1 MGLTVICFNS
11 LTPGRCVSHFK
22 SIIFKLIVQN
32 YSLRTHFEIALSWM
46 PQNLT
51 NEKSTLVREWLGAV
65 TQQAITL
72 ANVDPDLCR
81 HMASLSHNELPSSEA
96 NLS

>member
-1 MGLTVICFNS
+1 
-11 LTPGRCVSHFK
+11 
-22 SIIFKLIVQN
+22 
-32 YSLRTHFEIALSWM
+32 M